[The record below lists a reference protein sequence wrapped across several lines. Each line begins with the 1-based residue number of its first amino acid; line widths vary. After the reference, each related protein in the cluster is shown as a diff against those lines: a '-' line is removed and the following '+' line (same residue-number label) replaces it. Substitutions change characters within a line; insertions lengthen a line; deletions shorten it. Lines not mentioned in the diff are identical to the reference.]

1 MKEKRLDLELLRIL
15 AIFGVVFNHTQE
27 WGFELYT
34 DPAVSGV
41 NLWAC
46 FLLRGLCKAAV
57 PLFLLVSGGLL
68 LWKEEPLSRV
78 LRRRFGRVAAALAV
92 FSVLTY
98 CLRAHWDF
106 YEYPGVYDFLRR
118 FWKEGVSQP
127 YWYLYMYLGLMLILP
142 ILRKL
147 IGVLTE
153 RDYRY
158 LLILHLILYP
168 VLGTVGAVMGWR
180 GFNPDLRLYLAEPWL
195 FYFLMGH
202 YLLRAAPWEKV
213 TRRQRMCIYGLG
225 AAGLAGF
232 VLLGLWWYH
241 WWQTLNFDYIE
252 TLIFLPTLAIYVA
265 ARQLFQGRTVPLW
278 LRRTLE
284 TLGSCVFGTYL
295 LESVLRHALQGVY
308 LRLQPVIH
316 TLPACLCWVCAVVAA
331 GMAVTW
337 VLRQVP
343 GLKKLL

>member
-1 MKEKRLDLELLRIL
+1 MKEKRLDLELLRVL

-46 FLLRGLCKAAV
+46 FLLWGLCKVAV

-68 LWKEEPLSRV
+68 LHREEPLSQV
-78 LRRRFGRVAAALAV
+78 LRRRAGRVAAALAV

-106 YEYPGVYDFLRR
+106 YDNPGVYDFLRR
-118 FWKEGVSQP
+118 FFQEGVSRP

-142 ILRKL
+142 VLRKL
-147 IGVLTE
+147 AGVLTE
-153 RDYRY
+153 RDFRY

-168 VLGTVGAVMGWR
+168 GLGTLGALLGWG
-180 GFNPDLRLYLAEPWL
+180 GFQGDFRLYLAEPYL

-202 YLLRAAPWEKV
+202 YLSHVAPWEKV

-225 AAGLAGF
+225 LFGVAMLTF
-232 VLLGLWWYH
+232 LGAWWYR
-241 WWQTLNFDYIE
+241 WWGTLGFGYAE

-265 ARQLFQGRTVPLW
+265 ARQLFAGRTVPRW
-278 LRRTLE
+278 LRRSLE

-316 TLPACLCWVCAVVAA
+316 TLPACFCWVFAVVAA
-331 GMAVTW
+331 GMAITW
-337 VLRQVP
+337 ALRQVP